1 MVAKKVDG
9 GEFMIIYGRV
19 AVLEALKSEKTFNKL
34 QVEKGQKDKTIQEII
49 DLARENGIK
58 VDFVE
63 KEMIE
68 RKAKSVEQ
76 KGKVNH
82 QGVIGETVEFEYSS
96 VEEIVED
103 ESDFIVLLDGVE
115 DPHNLGAIVRTVECA
130 GASGIIIPERR
141 ACNINETVIK
151 TSAGAISNVKVARVG
166 NLVQTIEKLKKDGF
180 WIYAIE
186 VGGENLFKS
195 NLKGK
200 IAIVL
205 GSEGKGVGRLVKES
219 CDGIL
224 TIPMFGKIN
233 SLNVSV
239 AAAISIFEVIKQK

>member
-1 MVAKKVDG
+1 
-9 GEFMIIYGRV
+9 MIIYGRI

-34 QVEKGQKDKTIQEII
+34 QIEKGQKDKTIQEII

-63 KEMIE
+63 KEVIE
-68 RKAKSVEQ
+68 RKAKSMEQ
-76 KGKVNH
+76 KGKINH
-82 QGVIGETVEFEYSS
+82 QGVIGEIVDFEYSS
-96 VEEIVED
+96 VEEIVSD
-103 ESDFIVLLDGVE
+103 ESNFVVLLDGVE
-115 DPHNLGAIVRTVECA
+115 DPHNLGAIVRTAECA
-130 GASGIIIPERR
+130 GTSGIIIPERR
-141 ACNINETVIK
+141 ACSVNETVIK

-166 NLVQTIEKLKKDGF
+166 NLVQTIEKLKDNGF
-180 WIYAIE
+180 WIYAVE
-186 VGGENLFKS
+186 VGGEDLFKA
-195 NLKGK
+195 NLKGR
-200 IAIVL
+200 IALVL

-239 AAAISIFEVIKQK
+239 AAAVSIFEVVKQR